1 MAARVSRA
9 RPVGALLAPRPGA
22 PLGRAIATSTP
33 LRGTKHLDWYQQALR
48 RQEELRSHVD
58 PPPYPAEPLHGRKRA
73 RAFFD
78 FQFGRDA
85 PDAAAESTPTHR
97 VVFELADDIVP
108 TTAANFLAVSARR
121 AVCAL
126 GCQRALE
133 RAYAQASMPI
143 GVWRRRAPCAPLGP
157 PTRRAT
163 GASRVVARTD
173 AHARALCNSIPC
185 PRTPR

>member
-22 PLGRAIATSTP
+22 PLGRAIATSAP

-126 GCQRALE
+126 GRQRALE

-157 PTRRAT
+157 PTRRVT

-173 AHARALCNSIPC
+173 AHTRALCNSIPC